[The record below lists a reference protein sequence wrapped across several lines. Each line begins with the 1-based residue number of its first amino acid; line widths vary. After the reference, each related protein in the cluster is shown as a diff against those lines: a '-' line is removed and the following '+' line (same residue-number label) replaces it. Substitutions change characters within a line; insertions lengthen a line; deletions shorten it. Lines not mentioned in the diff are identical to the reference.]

1 MQITFLPC
9 PERIVNGEDS
19 YRIFL
24 FQELQ
29 ANGFRSGPAIKKKKK
44 RKLRDAKVWRKKNDN
59 NDHANGKNVET
70 LPCGIVVAQ
79 RLSPTDSEAKPI
91 TSSNPKFPVV
101 PILITSSAST
111 EYVRGETLPVI
122 TSDDSNDDNQVGW
135 LFRDFFRIQV

>member
-1 MQITFLPC
+1 M
-9 PERIVNGEDS
+9 
-19 YRIFL
+19 

-29 ANGFRSGPAIKKKKK
+29 ANGFRSGPAVKKKKK
-44 RKLRDAKVWRKKNDN
+44 KKLRDAKVWRRKNDN
-59 NDHANGKNVET
+59 NDQSNGKNAES

-122 TSDDSNDDNQVGW
+122 TSDDSNDDNQVYF
-135 LFRDFFRIQV
+135 LFHSNFYGI